1 MWHFEAHTD
10 KKGRDM
16 LSIVGNVGDYKKEK
30 KWADANG
37 FKYYSADDRAGW
49 GYEAK
54 AVWSNS
60 ADRLLKYHPDTYHSL
75 LKKMDTK
82 AEPKAQPEYSL
93 EELLAMR
100 ATLNKAIA
108 QKRKASK

>member
-1 MWHFEAHTD
+1 MWRFENHEN
-10 KKGRDM
+10 KKGIAM
-16 LSIVGNVGDYKKEK
+16 VSLVGNVGDYKKEK

-37 FKYYSADDRAGW
+37 FKYYSADERARW
-49 GYEAK
+49 GYEPK

-60 ADRLLKYHPDTYHSL
+60 VDRLKKAHPDTYFAL

-93 EELLAMR
+93 EDLLAMR

-108 QKRKASK
+108 QKRKSSK